1 MDVYSRKIVGWQVYD
16 ANLKPNWTP
25 TLVISHF
32 SDLLVALHINQL
44 KALGDKKLGAVGI
57 MVEPGFAEGGLEDLN
72 L

>member
-1 MDVYSRKIVGWQVYD
+1 LD
-16 ANLKPNWTP
+16 T
-25 TLVISHF
+25 HF

-44 KALGDKKLGAVGI
+44 KAVGVKKLGAVGI